1 MSYIRETQELLV
13 SKSSQD
19 LEEYDLDKSPVP
31 CFFIYPKKRNR
42 FTLLK
47 APMAHKTFSQ
57 EQFVSQFYQLSI
69 SFNNDFRKRATL
81 PTANGLLFLA
91 LYIRSNQLPVETNLF
106 FLKKLRVSL
115 SGKDEIF
122 MSYSSLVRTL

>member
-1 MSYIRETQELLV
+1 MTYIREIQEVPLT
-13 SKSSQD
+13 KNSQD
-19 LEEYDLDKSPVP
+19 LDEYDLDKSPVP

-57 EQFVSQFYQLSI
+57 EQFISQFYQLSI

-81 PTANGLLFLA
+81 NTANGLLLLA

-115 SGKDEIF
+115 SGKDEVF
-122 MSYSSLVRTL
+122 MSLNTTF